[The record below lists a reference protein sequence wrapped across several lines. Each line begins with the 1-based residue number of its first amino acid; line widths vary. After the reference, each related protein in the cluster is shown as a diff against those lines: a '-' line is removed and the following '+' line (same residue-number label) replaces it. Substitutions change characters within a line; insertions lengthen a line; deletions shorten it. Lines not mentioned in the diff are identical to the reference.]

1 MKKKMIIEIETTC
14 DLELSAQRVECHIT
28 NDKGRIR
35 AEDEVCL
42 MISGYDPGKDQEVE
56 EIVTISPIEAKSLA
70 NVLTELTKLD
80 K

>member
-56 EIVTISPIEAKSLA
+56 EIVTISKAEAKRLSSILLDLA
-70 NVLTELTKLD
+70 AN
-80 K
+80 

>member
-1 MKKKMIIEIETTC
+1 MKKKMIIEIKTTC

-42 MISGYDPGKDQEVE
+42 MISGYDPNKDREVE
-56 EIVTISPIEAKSLA
+56 EIVTISKAEAKRLSSILLGLA
-70 NVLTELTKLD
+70 VD
-80 K
+80 